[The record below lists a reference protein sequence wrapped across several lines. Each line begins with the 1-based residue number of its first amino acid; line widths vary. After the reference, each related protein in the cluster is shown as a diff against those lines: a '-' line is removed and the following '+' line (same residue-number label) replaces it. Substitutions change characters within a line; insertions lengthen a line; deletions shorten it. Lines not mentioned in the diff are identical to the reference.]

1 MLRGNVG
8 NISIRVRHSY
18 SGSGWSVRTVGPE
31 KAEPKKESR
40 RLRPFAWV
48 LGGAIIVSILGGVAI
63 LSQRAPQPHRS
74 ESRPFS
80 REEFGLSSPGIQ
92 TEATGSIEE
101 PIVVSPIPA
110 PVAPVETSAPATPL
124 LPVPPPVEEAV
135 HPLPAVP
142 LISRAAESAG
152 GRSGGA
158 IEREEVQPAH
168 VTGGQVDRIV
178 LTSGSERGAHSDLIS
193 SPIVVGPGREKR
205 VVLYTELRGL
215 AGETIS
221 HRWERDG
228 QTMAVVPF
236 QVRGDRWRVHSSK
249 RLTPALKGSWRVVVT
264 DSHGLTLASRSFLAR

>member
-8 NISIRVRHSY
+8 NISMRVRHSY

-31 KAEPKKESR
+31 KAEPKKGSR

-63 LSQRAPQPHRS
+63 LSQRAPQPDRS

-92 TEATGSIEE
+92 SIEE

-110 PVAPVETSAPATPL
+110 PVAPVELSAPATPR
-124 LPVPPPVEEAV
+124 PVSQPVEEAV

-142 LISRAAESAG
+142 PISRAAESAG
-152 GRSGGA
+152 AQSGGA

-264 DSHGLTLASRSFLAR
+264 DSHGETLASRSFLAR

>member
-1 MLRGNVG
+1 MGNS
-8 NISIRVRHSY
+8 SIRIRHSY
-18 SGSGWSVRTVGPE
+18 SGSGWSVRTIGPE

-48 LGGAIIVSILGGVAI
+48 LGGAITVSILGGVAI
-63 LSQRAPQPHRS
+63 LSQLALQPDRP

-80 REEFGLSSPGIQ
+80 REEFGLSSPAIQ

-110 PVAPVETSAPATPL
+110 PVAPLEPSAPAAPL
-124 LPVPPPVEEAV
+124 LPVPQPMEEAV

-142 LISRAAESAG
+142 PISRPAESG
-152 GRSGGA
+152 GGHSGGA
-158 IEREEVQPAH
+158 IEREVQPAH
-168 VTGGQVDRIV
+168 VTGGEVARIV
-178 LTSGSERGAHSDLIS
+178 LTFGSERAAHRDSIS
-193 SPIVVGPGREKR
+193 SPIVVGPGGEKR
-205 VVLYTELRGL
+205 VVLYTELRSL

-236 QVRGDRWRVHSSK
+236 QVGGDRWRVHSSK
-249 RLTPALKGSWRVVVT
+249 RLTPALRGSWKVAVT
-264 DSHGLTLASRSFLAR
+264 DANGAVLASRSFLVR

>member
-8 NISIRVRHSY
+8 NISMRVRHSY

-48 LGGAIIVSILGGVAI
+48 LGGAIIVSILGGVAV
-63 LSQRAPQPHRS
+63 LSQRAPQPDRS
-74 ESRPFS
+74 ESRSFS

-142 LISRAAESAG
+142 PISRAAESAG

-158 IEREEVQPAH
+158 IVIAHALLPPA
-168 VTGGQVDRIV
+168 GSP
-178 LTSGSERGAHSDLIS
+178 SGSPSLEARGQDGIGGNSVEVVWGEVFADPPLLVG
-193 SPIVVGPGREKR
+193 IVGMVRIGQNFQEMLVAPGS
-205 VVLYTELRGL
+205 
-215 AGETIS
+215 ATI
-221 HRWERDG
+221 
-228 QTMAVVPF
+228 F
-236 QVRGDRWRVHSSK
+236 
-249 RLTPALKGSWRVVVT
+249 
-264 DSHGLTLASRSFLAR
+264 